1 MDIYEWIDR
10 IQDIITLI
18 AIPIA
23 VYLLI
28 RIYLKVKKLN
38 LHQ

>member
-1 MDIYEWIDR
+1 MDVFETIDR

-18 AIPIA
+18 AVPVA

-28 RIYLKVKKLN
+28 KIYLKVKKL
-38 LHQ
+38 

>member
-1 MDIYEWIDR
+1 MDIFETIDR

-28 RIYLKVKKLN
+28 KIYLKVRKLN
-38 LHQ
+38 